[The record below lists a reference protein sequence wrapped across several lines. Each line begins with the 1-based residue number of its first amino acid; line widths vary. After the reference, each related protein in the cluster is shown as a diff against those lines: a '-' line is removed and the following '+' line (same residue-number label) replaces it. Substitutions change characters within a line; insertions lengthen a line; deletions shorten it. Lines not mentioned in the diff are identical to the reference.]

1 MNMLLF
7 IHAAL
12 LRTILLFF
20 GVLMLWGI
28 VNFLRRAPITGSY
41 RGTLII
47 GELLM
52 IVQFAIGVLMLLGG
66 LQPARPALHIL
77 YGFVAILALPGT
89 AAFVRGRDPRWAN
102 LMYAL
107 ICLFLCGIAVRSLE
121 TGRGSASSSFVS
133 TQPGYCPVVLDV
145 SDPAAVV
152 DCRNATSARTSS
164 GVSVL
169 A

>member
-1 MNMLLF
+1 MTMLLF

-20 GVLMLWGI
+20 GVLMLWGV
-28 VNFLRRAPITGSY
+28 VNFLRREPITGSY
-41 RGTLII
+41 RGALII
-47 GELLM
+47 GEVLM
-52 IVQFAIGVLMLLGG
+52 IAQFLVGAAMLLGG
-66 LQPARPALHIL
+66 LQPARLALHIL

-107 ICLFLCGIAVRSLE
+107 ICLFLCGIALRALE
-121 TGRGSASSSFVS
+121 TGRGSAPSTFVS
-133 TQPGYCPVVLDV
+133 AQPIYCPVV
-145 SDPAAVV
+145 SDAPDWAAVV
-152 DCRNATSARTSS
+152 DCRNATSARTWS
-164 GVSVL
+164 GVSVC

>member
-1 MNMLLF
+1 MSALVF
-7 IHAAL
+7 IHAGL

-20 GVLMLWGI
+20 GALTAWGV
-28 VNFLRRAPITGSY
+28 VNFVRREPITGSY

-52 IVQFAIGVLMLLGG
+52 VAQFVIGVLMLLGG
-66 LQPARPALHIL
+66 LQPARPAIHIL

-89 AAFVRGRDPRWAN
+89 AVFARGRDPRWIN
-102 LMYAL
+102 LIYAL
-107 ICLFLCGIAVRSLE
+107 MCLFLCGIALRALE
-121 TGRGSASSSFVS
+121 TGRGSAPSALVSSHAI
-133 TQPGYCPVVLDV
+133 YCPTWLDV
-145 SDPAAVV
+145 SDPAGVV

-164 GVSVL
+164 GVSVP

>member
-1 MNMLLF
+1 MSVLVF

-20 GVLMLWGI
+20 GVLVAWG
-28 VNFLRRAPITGSY
+28 VLNFLRREPISGSY

-52 IVQFAIGVLMLLGG
+52 IAQFAIGIMLLLGG
-66 LQPARPALHIL
+66 LQPARPTIHIL
-77 YGFVAILALPGT
+77 YGFVAILMLPGT
-89 AAFVRGRDPRWAN
+89 AAFTRGRDPRWAN

-107 ICLFLCGIAVRSLE
+107 ICLFLLGIALRALE
-121 TGRGSASSSFVS
+121 TGRGSAPS
-133 TQPGYCPVVLDV
+133 TFM
-145 SDPAAVV
+145 
-152 DCRNATSARTSS
+152 SALSIYGS
-164 GVSVL
+164 